1 MESKP
6 FAEVRWD
13 DEDLRNALDLQGY
26 SQTEKNIALLRQ
38 ACEKFDF
45 VEAQIA
51 AGWDY
56 MYSQIYELRNAFD
69 MEYQQITNEKAK
81 EIIETRIPKGSFWTE
96 YEHGYTAIDNRT
108 GDAWTADFGDLKSC
122 FAWLA
127 DTI

>member
-26 SQTEKNIALLRQ
+26 SQTEKNISLLRE
-38 ACEKFDF
+38 ACEKSGF

-56 MYSQIYELRNAFD
+56 MYAQIYELRNALS
-69 MEYQQITNEKAK
+69 NK
-81 EIIETRIPKGSFWTE
+81 EAESDDI
-96 YEHGYTAIDNRT
+96 A
-108 GDAWTADFGDLKSC
+108 
-122 FAWLA
+122 
-127 DTI
+127 

>member
-26 SQTEKNIALLRQ
+26 SPTEKNIALLRQ
-38 ACEKFDF
+38 ACKKSGF

-56 MYSQIYELRNAFD
+56 MYAQIYELRNALS
-69 MEYQQITNEKAK
+69 NEEA
-81 EIIETRIPKGSFWTE
+81 ESDDI
-96 YEHGYTAIDNRT
+96 A
-108 GDAWTADFGDLKSC
+108 
-122 FAWLA
+122 
-127 DTI
+127 